1 MKMYKCKSPWYMSE
15 FISNKSKILQI
26 KISKKNLEDV
36 KLKTSINKITTL
48 EYLDW
53 SMFRKFI
60 TKHFLISIFIQTSN
74 NQNMDRTWLHINL
87 ANYNEYN
94 A

>member
-1 MKMYKCKSPWYMSE
+1 MSE

-36 KLKTSINKITTL
+36 KLKTSIYKITTL

-74 NQNMDRTWLHINL
+74 NQNMDRT
-87 ANYNEYN
+87 
-94 A
+94 

>member
-1 MKMYKCKSPWYMSE
+1 MSE

-48 EYLDW
+48 
-53 SMFRKFI
+53 RVP
-60 TKHFLISIFIQTSN
+60 
-74 NQNMDRTWLHINL
+74 
-87 ANYNEYN
+87 
-94 A
+94 

>member
-1 MKMYKCKSPWYMSE
+1 MSE

-74 NQNMDRTWLHINL
+74 NQNMDRT
-87 ANYNEYN
+87 
-94 A
+94 